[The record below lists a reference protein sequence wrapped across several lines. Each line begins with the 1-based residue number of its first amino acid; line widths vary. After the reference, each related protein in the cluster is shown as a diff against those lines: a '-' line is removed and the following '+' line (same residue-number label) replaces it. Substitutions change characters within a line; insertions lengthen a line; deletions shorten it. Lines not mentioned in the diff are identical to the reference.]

1 VNWLTIGISGYG
13 VYIPRLRIK
22 REDYARAWG
31 SFSASGVAEKAVMGF
46 DEDVLTA
53 SAKVSKRALES
64 VPITPDKITRFA
76 LASTTPPYVEKLLS
90 GTVMVSV
97 GVPNNALS
105 SDHIT
110 STRAG
115 TEAMLAAVEHLGAN
129 PKGTALVTAADC
141 PRASMWDSIEHS
153 LGAGAAAFVLS
164 SDDLIAELEGHSSYA
179 SEYFGERFKPR
190 DETLVHDLN
199 VKKFSESSLVKNATS
214 AGTSL
219 LKKLGRNPE
228 DYVHVVIQQPD
239 ARVPATI
246 GARMKFTD
254 AQLAAGLTSKVL
266 GDLGAAST
274 LVSLAA
280 TLDVAKVGDRI
291 LVISYGSGAGSDA
304 LSFKVVGERKSTIR
318 FQAEADRKEYI
329 DYIKYLKI
337 KGAIV

>member
-1 VNWLTIGISGYG
+1 MPTGISGYG

-22 REDYARAWG
+22 KEDYAKAWG
-31 SFSASGVAEKAVMGF
+31 SFSASGVSEKAVMGF

-64 VPITPDKITRFA
+64 VPIGPEKITRFA

-90 GTVMVSV
+90 GTVMVGI
-97 GVPNNALS
+97 GVPNSALS

-115 TEAMLAAVEHLGAN
+115 TEAMLAAFEHLGAN

-141 PRASMWDSIEHS
+141 PRASMWDSIEHA

-164 SDDLIAELEGHSSYA
+164 NENLVAELEGHSSYA

-190 DETLVHDLN
+190 DETLVHVLN
-199 VKKFSESSLVKNATS
+199 VKKFFQSSLIKNATS
-214 AGTSL
+214 AATAL
-219 LKKLGRNPE
+219 MKNLGSKPE
-228 DYVHVVIQQPD
+228 DYAHVIIQQPD

-246 GARMKFTD
+246 GARLKFTES
-254 AQLAAGLTSKVL
+254 QLASGLVAKSL

-274 LVSLAA
+274 PVALAA
-280 TLDVAKVGDRI
+280 TLDSAKAGDRI
-291 LVISYGSGAGSDA
+291 MVISYGSGAGSDA
-304 LSFKVVGERKSTIR
+304 LSFKVVSDRKATVSY
-318 FQAEADRKEYI
+318 QAESERKEYI
-329 DYIKYLKI
+329 DYIKYLKL
-337 KGAIV
+337 KGAIL